1 MISPSEENSSDSIFS
16 SDPQE
21 IVAEPM
27 NPEQPPKTDAPF
39 PVVGIA
45 ASAGGLEAFTE
56 LIRHLPT
63 DTGMAFV
70 LIQHLSPD
78 HESLLSEIL
87 GRVTVMP
94 VQPVEDR
101 MMVEPNEVYVIPPNT
116 QMTLVDGM
124 LHLAPRQK
132 TQGKYLPGDAFFES
146 LAVDC
151 GNKAIAVVLSGA
163 DGDGSQGLK
172 AVKVAG
178 GVTFAQSEA
187 TAAFDSMPNT
197 AVATGN
203 VDFVLPP
210 EQIAAELTKL
220 SRSPFLFY
228 SEPPQVVKEL
238 PPAPGNALTTI
249 FALLRTTTGVDF
261 TLYKPSTLD
270 RRMQRRMLLYKLESL
285 EDYAQYLQEH
295 PAELQA
301 LYEEIL
307 IHVTSFFRDPQ
318 AFEQLQA
325 QVFPTIS
332 QNKSSDAPIRIW
344 VAGCSTGEEVY
355 SIAICLLEFFNDSA
369 TVPPIQIFATDISET
384 AISKARSGFYLDS
397 QMAAVSPERQ
407 RRFFVPL
414 PSGGYQIS
422 SAVRELCVFAR
433 HNLGGDPP
441 FSNLDLISCR
451 NVLIYLSDPL
461 QKRLMSLFHYSLN
474 LDGFLMLGTSE
485 TVKSASDLFAIVDEA
500 SKLYARKLT
509 LTRPLFSFTTAQPAS
524 SLNRPQRIPES
535 LPSPV
540 DLARSVE
547 QLISSRYA
555 PVSIV
560 VDDQMH
566 ILQMRGDLNPYL
578 ELTPGTTELNLLMM
592 ARESL
597 AIALRTA
604 LYQAQTENVTVRQE
618 QIQLEAGEHFAPSAT
633 PQESHWLNLEVMPFR
648 LALTNALCFLV
659 VLETVSPTAPSS
671 RPAAI
676 ESLESV
682 DLEREVVNLRQ
693 ALAAATQR
701 ELSAQAHL
709 QAVIQEQNQLNQSLR
724 VANEEVLSSN
734 EELQSTNEELQTA
747 KEEIQA
753 TNEEL
758 STTNDELRSRNLQQ
772 NRDNSDLNNFVA
784 SISIPILMLTHDLRI
799 RRFTPAAQRLFNF
812 IPTDVGRPFND
823 LRTDFDALD
832 LAAMISEVLETLNTR
847 EQEVQTQEGY
857 WYSLRIRPYRTT
869 ENQIDGVTI
878 VFFDIDALKRHA
890 ANLEA
895 ARNYAEAIVET
906 VQTPLVVLDNDLQVN
921 TANRAFYE
929 TFQVSAP
936 ATEQISLFEL
946 GNGQWNIPLLRS
958 ALEEMLIHQQQI
970 QDLEVDHS
978 FERIGQKNMLLNAC
992 KLQQDDDTAMILLA
1006 IADITERKQFETER
1020 SQLLT
1025 QEQTARQQA
1034 ETANRIKDDFLSNLS
1049 HELRN
1054 PLNAMLG
1061 WAKLLRTRT
1070 LDEATVTRALE
1081 TIERSAEMQSQLI
1094 EDILDT
1100 SRIINGKMRLNSR
1113 PIDLRSVIQAAI
1125 ESVRLSAAAKTIQID
1140 AHLSSARIIG
1150 DGDRLQQ
1157 VLWNLLSNAIKF
1169 TPIGGR
1175 VEVKL
1180 ESLESSQFSVLS
1192 SQLPDPINP
1201 TQNSDPTQ
1209 NSKPKIS
1216 PAETLRVGKASP
1228 KDLQNSA
1235 QITVADT
1242 GQGIS
1247 ADLLPH
1253 IFDRFRQ
1260 GDSSSTKAKAGLG
1273 LGLSIVRHLV
1283 ELHGGTVQAAS
1294 PGEGQGSTFTV
1305 RLPLRDLPQ
1314 ELAPSIDLDPTGL
1327 AAGASDAVP
1336 SLAGLRI
1343 LAVDNEVDTRELF
1356 EFVLESYGAEVV
1368 TVASAREALS
1378 TLSENPSQY
1387 DVLICDIGMPEAD
1400 GYWLIRQ
1407 VRSLSVEAG
1416 GQVPAA
1422 ALTAYGSET
1431 DRQRAIEAGFQTHVA
1446 KPVEPVQLALLVAN
1460 LAGRA

>member
-1 MISPSEENSSDSIFS
+1 MISPPEENSSDSIFS

-21 IVAEPM
+21 IAVEPM
-27 NPEQPPKTDAPF
+27 NPQLPKTDAPF

-87 GRVTVMP
+87 GRVTAMP

-116 QMTLVDGM
+116 QMTLVDG
-124 LHLAPRQK
+124 LLYLAPRQK
-132 TQGKYLPGDAFFES
+132 IQGKYLPGDAFFES
-146 LAVDC
+146 LAVDR
-151 GNKAIAVVLSGA
+151 GNKAIAVVLSGS
-163 DGDGSQGLK
+163 DGDGSHGLK

-178 GVTFAQSEA
+178 GITFAQCEN
-187 TAAFDSMPNT
+187 TAKFDSMPNT

-228 SEPPQVVKEL
+228 SEPRQVVKEL
-238 PPAPGNALTTI
+238 PPAPGDALVTI

-270 RRMQRRMLLYKLESL
+270 RRMQRRMLLYKMESL
-285 EDYAQYLQEH
+285 EDYAEYLQEH
-295 PAELQA
+295 PGELQA

-332 QNKSSDAPIRIW
+332 QNKLSDAPIRIW

-355 SIAICLLEFFNDSA
+355 SIAICLLEFLSDRA

-461 QKRLMSLFHYSLN
+461 QQRLMSLFHYSLN
-474 LDGFLMLGTSE
+474 LNGFLLLGTSE
-485 TVKSASDLFAIVDEA
+485 TVKSASDLFEIVDED
-500 SKLYARKLT
+500 SKLYVRKLT
-509 LTRPLFSFTTAQPAS
+509 LTRPLFSFTTAQPTS

-535 LPSPV
+535 LTSPADIAQEV
-540 DLARSVE
+540 S
-547 QLISSRYA
+547 QLISNRYA
-555 PVSIV
+555 PISVV

-578 ELTPGTTELNLLMM
+578 ELTPGTTELNLLLM

-604 LYQAQTENVTVRQE
+604 LYQAQTQNVTVRQE

-648 LALTNALCFLV
+648 LTLTNALCFLV
-659 VLETVSPTAPSS
+659 VLETVSPPALSLAPNSS
-671 RPAAI
+671 QDPG
-676 ESLESV
+676 
-682 DLEREVVNLRQ
+682 DLEREIVNLRQ

-709 QAVIQEQNQLNQSLR
+709 QAAIQEQNQLNQSLR

-823 LRTDFDALD
+823 LHTDFDVLD
-832 LAAMISEVLETLNTR
+832 LAAMVSEVLETLNTR

-1100 SRIINGKMRLNSR
+1100 SRIINGKLRLNSR

-1169 TPIGGR
+1169 TPEGGR
-1175 VEVKL
+1175 VEVK
-1180 ESLESSQFSVLS
+1180 LESSQFSVLS

-1201 TQNSDPTQ
+1201 TQNSHPTQ
-1209 NSKPKIS
+1209 NSKPKIA

-1235 QITVADT
+1235 QITVADI

-1253 IFDRFRQ
+1253 IFDRFWQ

-1314 ELAPSIDLDPTGL
+1314 ELAPSIDLDPTRL

-1343 LAVDNEVDTRELF
+1343 LVVDNEVDTRELF

-1378 TLSENPSQY
+1378 TLSKNPSQY

-1400 GYWLIRQ
+1400 GYWLIGQ

-1416 GQVPAA
+1416 GQIPAA

-1431 DRQRAIEAGFQTHVA
+1431 DRQRAIESGFQTHVA